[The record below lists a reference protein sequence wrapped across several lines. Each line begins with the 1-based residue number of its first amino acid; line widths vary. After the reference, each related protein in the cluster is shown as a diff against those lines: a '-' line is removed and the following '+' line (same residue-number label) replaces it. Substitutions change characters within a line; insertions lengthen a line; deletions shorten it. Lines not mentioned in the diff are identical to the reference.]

1 MKHLLIIRLSAM
13 GDVAMTVP
21 VIRALIHQHPQV
33 KITVVSRAFFR
44 PFFADIPRVDFFAAE
59 VKDKHKGVSGIYH
72 LFQDTK
78 KLKIDAVADFHNVLR
93 SKILC
98 TFFRLT
104 GIKTAQ
110 TTKNRA
116 DRKALTRSEN
126 KIFKPIKTVF
136 EHHADTLAKLD
147 LPIDLNNQPQLVK
160 KDLNQ
165 VITAKF
171 GNKLDQKWIGIA
183 PFAQYETKVY
193 PQDLMQEVIRKLSE
207 NAAYKIFLFG
217 GGGEEIKKLENLQ
230 QNLPN
235 VAVVAGSLAFTD
247 ELILIQNLDLMLSM
261 DSGNTH
267 IAAMYQIPVVTLWG
281 QTHPYTGFSPF
292 NQPMENCLT
301 ADREKYPLIP
311 TSVYGKRQVE
321 GYENVMRTIAPET
334 IVQKMVNLL

>member
-33 KITVVSRAFFR
+33 KVTVVSRAFFR

-136 EHHADTLAKLD
+136 EHHSDTLAKLD

>member
-44 PFFADIPRVDFFAAE
+44 PFFADIPRVNFFAAE

-136 EHHADTLAKLD
+136 EHHSDTLAKLD

-171 GNKLDQKWIGIA
+171 GNKLDGKWIGIA

-207 NAAYKIFLFG
+207 NSAYKIFLFG

-261 DSGNTH
+261 DSGNAH